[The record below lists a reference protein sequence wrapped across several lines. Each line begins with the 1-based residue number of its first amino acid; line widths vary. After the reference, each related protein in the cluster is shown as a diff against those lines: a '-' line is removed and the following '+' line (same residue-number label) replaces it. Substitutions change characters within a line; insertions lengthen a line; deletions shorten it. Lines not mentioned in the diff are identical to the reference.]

1 MESIKTALGLDPEA
15 DEAAVAAAI
24 DALKARIAELE
35 AAQAEAETQ
44 KTEAEALTF
53 AAEHESV
60 FASKEAAAGL
70 YRKSPELARTFVASL
85 RPAAVAAA
93 AEETPVTHRAQAKTP
108 GEQTTATPEP
118 VGRER
123 VIASLKP
130 SEARD

>member
-35 AAQAEAETQ
+35 AAQAEAETA

-60 FASKEAAAGL
+60 FASKEASADL

-108 GEQTTATPEP
+108 GEEP
-118 VGRER
+118 DPAKTEPTGHAR
-123 VIASLKP
+123 VVKAFASDQ
-130 SEARD
+130 E